1 MMKAKVRQKMDKP
14 LAEKPCLT
22 LEREHGGSLGLA
34 RRPDRVLV
42 APFEYGGEIEPDL
55 FGALCKVGPR
65 RVVSKRFSRRTVK
78 RLIKVNLRTLAVD
91 REIDLFC
98 ALPTRG

>member
-1 MMKAKVRQKMDKP
+1 M
-14 LAEKPCLT
+14 
-22 LEREHGGSLGLA
+22 
-34 RRPDRVLV
+34 
-42 APFEYGGEIEPDL
+42 
-55 FGALCKVGPR
+55 GPG

>member
-42 APFEYGGEIEPDL
+42 APFEYGGRSSRTCSGHFARWGLEGWYRSDSR
-55 FGALCKVGPR
+55 AAR
-65 RVVSKRFSRRTVK
+65 SK
-78 RLIKVNLRTLAVD
+78 D
-91 REIDLFC
+91 
-98 ALPTRG
+98 